1 LINDRY
7 ETNKKWVKK
16 VPPLND
22 HQRDKIHDK
31 RRDQI
36 KSAALKIFARRGLIG
51 TKMSMIAKEADIS
64 QGLSYR
70 YYRSKDEL
78 FIELVKDAMEE
89 TAEAFASLENMA
101 GSPSEKIKEFTKR
114 MLDTNNRPSF
124 LLIQQVQISD
134 EVPDMAKEIV
144 QHNPIPSLIEHLI
157 STFKN
162 GQKSGDFCK
171 GDPTKLLML
180 YFSVISGLMLLPNE
194 ANENNQEIDIDIL
207 MKLLQNR

>member
-1 LINDRY
+1 M
-7 ETNKKWVKK
+7 KKIH
-16 VPPLND
+16 PLND
-22 HQRDKIHDK
+22 HQLDKIHDK
-31 RRDQI
+31 RREQI
-36 KSAALKIFARRGLIG
+36 KNAALKIFARRGLIG

-70 YYRSKDEL
+70 YYQSKDEL

-101 GSPSEKIKEFTKR
+101 GSPSEKIKELTKR
-114 MLDTNNRPSF
+114 MLDTRNRHSF
-124 LLIQQVQISD
+124 MLIQQVQISD
-134 EVPDMAKEIV
+134 EVPDKAKEII
-144 QHNPIPSLIEHLI
+144 QQYQIPSLIEQLI

-162 GQKSGDFCK
+162 GQKSGEFCK

-194 ANENNQEIDIDIL
+194 AEENNQDIDIDIL
-207 MKLLQNR
+207 MKLLRN